1 MEVAG
6 RGMGDLEKNLN
17 YEISCIV
24 TGFLFCYNNTIHIGL
39 KRNFSGINT
48 GFKGE

>member
-6 RGMGDLEKNLN
+6 TEMGNLGKNLN

-39 KRNFSGINT
+39 KRNFSRINT